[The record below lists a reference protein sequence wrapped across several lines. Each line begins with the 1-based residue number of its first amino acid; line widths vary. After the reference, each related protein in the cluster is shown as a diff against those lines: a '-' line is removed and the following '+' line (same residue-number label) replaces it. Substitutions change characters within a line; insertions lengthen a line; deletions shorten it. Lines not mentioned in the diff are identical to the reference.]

1 MSTATVR
8 TVLDDDFDFKSVKR
22 VKSVEHLVPFHRMTK
37 VLLQEFSQ

>member
-8 TVLDDDFDFKSVKR
+8 TVLDDDFDFKR